1 MGSIK
6 GKQVEKIGYKVSLSQ
21 RVRAAIKPGNV
32 TLKRAHGR
40 RSQTKEG
47 QGFSVPCAGLITPG
61 CLRSSHFGF
70 SERKPKWEGNELAPR
85 VRPKKCPFQVSL
97 TGQFTHPPA
106 AVLAAKGSQMPQI
119 LENCPQL
126 KGLAL
131 VNLTPSEPMAS
142 D

>member
-1 MGSIK
+1 MEESD
-6 GKQVEKIGYKVSLSQ
+6 Q
-21 RVRAAIKPGNV
+21 
-32 TLKRAHGR
+32 GR
-40 RSQTKEG
+40 PRLL
-47 QGFSVPCAGLITPG
+47 SVPCAGVITPG

-97 TGQFTHPPA
+97 MGQFTHPPA
-106 AVLAAKGSQMPQI
+106 AVPAAKCSQMPQI

-126 KGLAL
+126 KGLEL